1 MNISSAHSKSFYK
14 GLEGLHYIL
23 FTYQDRDKENRNSV
37 TLIKSV
43 VTLVLNDVSKSLRY
57 VGSVTCSTI

>member
-23 FTYQDRDKENRNSV
+23 FTYQDRGRENRNS
-37 TLIKSV
+37 LIKSV
-43 VTLVLNDVSKSLRY
+43 GTLVLKDVSKSLRY

>member
-1 MNISSAHSKSFYK
+1 MNVSSAHSKSFYK

-43 VTLVLNDVSKSLRY
+43 VTLVLNDVSKSLRHA
-57 VGSVTCSTI
+57 GSATCSTI